1 MKRIIIALVIA
12 AAAAP
17 AFAAE
22 LTGKVTLT
30 GTPPPEVE
38 ITPLKN
44 DPNCGKLVT
53 ETPKT
58 IHYVVGPNGE
68 LANTV
73 VIVKGVPDAKST
85 GPSAPPA
92 VIDQKSCLYVP
103 HILAVQT
110 GQKILVK
117 NSDPVLHN
125 VNTTRPN
132 AVEGNPQQNMAQ
144 LAGAPDLTFT
154 FPKPE
159 PFLRFK
165 CDVHPWMFAYV
176 YVVDHPYFAV
186 TGADGTFKIPNLP
199 PGKYTVEAHHRK
211 GGTVTKEVEITE
223 AGGKIEFT
231 IAAK

>member
-1 MKRIIIALVIA
+1 MKRIIPLLAVAALAV
-12 AAAAP
+12 P
-17 AFAAE
+17 ALAAE
-22 LTGKVTLT
+22 LTGKVTLK

-44 DPNCGKLVT
+44 DANCGKLVT
-53 ETPKT
+53 QTPKT

-85 GPSAPPA
+85 GASATPA
-92 VIDQKSCLYVP
+92 VIDQKACLYVP

-132 AVEGNPQQNMAQ
+132 AVEGNPQQNLAQ
-144 LAGAPDLTFT
+144 LAGAPDLTFS

-159 PFLRFK
+159 AFLRFK

-186 TGADGTFKIPNLP
+186 TGTDGTFKIPNLP

-211 GGTVTKEVEITE
+211 GGSVTREVEITQ
-223 AGGKIEFT
+223 AGGTVEFSIE
-231 IAAK
+231 AK